1 MKIRIIWLIFI
12 IVFAGVTASGQKT
25 VAKSKKIIIRGVV
38 TDSTGNPIK
47 GAVIIIDNIN
57 TNIVT
62 NDNGSYKIR
71 VKPDAK
77 KISVTTLYNGVAED
91 SVDGRS
97 SINFRMKGI
106 IPQQNLKHYAGDDD
120 ESINIGY
127 GSNKKENIATPV
139 NKPDT
144 KSIKN
149 VHFNDIYDMIAGT
162 VPGVQV
168 SGNSIQI
175 RGASSIN
182 LSNEPL
188 FVVDGIIVD
197 SIDNIDPNE
206 VESIEV
212 LKGASAT
219 IYGSQAA
226 ASVIL
231 IQRKGPEKKRK

>member
-1 MKIRIIWLIFI
+1 MLIFV
-12 IVFAGVTASGQKT
+12 IVFACVTTSGQKT
-25 VAKSKKIIIRGVV
+25 AAKSKKIIVSGDV
-38 TDSTGNPIK
+38 TDSIGNPIK
-47 GAVIIIDNIN
+47 GASIIIDNIN

-62 NDNGSYKIR
+62 NDKGSYKVR

-91 SVDGRS
+91 SLMGRR

-106 IPQQNLKHYAGDDD
+106 IPQQNLKQHAGNDD
-120 ESINIGY
+120 ESVNIGY

-139 NKPDT
+139 NKLDT

-162 VPGVQV
+162 IPGVQV

-226 ASVIL
+226 AGVIL